1 MLSSSLLPY
10 VPHILPPNGALD
22 TANADCVRRVSCV
35 VKTPTADG
43 KNDDSVTLE
52 KGETHLIKFI
62 FHRLVYI
69 GMDHI
74 EAFVRERE
82 AKRKENSP
90 VEGKSESESE
100 GESDAMKIVDELR
113 HVLRVLG
120 KPPRSLR
127 KYRDIVF
134 YEAAAAHSKSP
145 HYNEKKMKKS
155 KSKKMMKKMKRR
167 EKKEKKDK
175 KDKSAAVESTK
186 RVRTPSGIARLG
198 RARAGR
204 ADSGAGVGG
213 GDLVTNKWKSDSCSK
228 VSLVLDRNKQRDLK
242 SEAIVRRVRSSDQR
256 ADDNVEGDADTEGGE
271 VVSSSGGEGAG
282 GDGGAESEGGLVEY
296 SSDDDS
302 YSSDFFDDSDDDADQ
317 PSLSPTPSR
326 QYASRAIH
334 RTRTRP
340 PAHTAHTTNNARG
353 IASDTQCTA

>member
-1 MLSSSLLPY
+1 
-10 VPHILPPNGALD
+10 
-22 TANADCVRRVSCV
+22 VSCV
-35 VKTPTADG
+35 VQTPTTDG
-43 KNDDSVTLE
+43 KNDDSVALE
-52 KGETHLIKFI
+52 KGEIHLIKFI

-82 AKRKENSP
+82 AKRNEKKSESP
-90 VEGKSESESE
+90 AAVEGKSESESE

-113 HVLRVLG
+113 HVMRVLG

-134 YEAAAAHSKSP
+134 YEAAAAHNKSRHDDDNDEKKIKKSKS
-145 HYNEKKMKKS
+145 K

-175 KDKSAAVESTK
+175 KDKSAAVESAK
-186 RVRTPSGIARLG
+186 RVRTRSGIARLG
-198 RARAGR
+198 RARAVR
-204 ADSGAGVGG
+204 AESGAGVGG
-213 GDLVTNKWKSDSCSK
+213 GDVTNKWKSDSCSK

-302 YSSDFFDDSDDDADQ
+302 YSSDFFDDSDDDADLA
-317 PSLSPTPSR
+317 SSPTPSR
-326 QYASRAIH
+326 QYSSPSH
-334 RTRTRP
+334 SPHTRTRAP
-340 PAHTAHTTNNARG
+340 PHTPYRTHRTH
-353 IASDTQCTA
+353 D